1 MKKPKFS
8 ERSGSFESADI
19 WRGNAGG
26 SGAHESGA
34 NANFYK
40 GDAGG
45 NGAGGNGAGEG
56 GAGGVGANGK
66 GSNGSNMSGSS
77 GGESLES
84 AMARYAGMPQEKL
97 MQEMMVQAARSRAAG
112 ELDDKALDNFYSS
125 AAPLLNDVQ
134 RARLK
139 ELISGLKRG
148 E

>member
-8 ERSGSFESADI
+8 ERSGSFEGADI

-26 SGAHESGA
+26 NGAHESGA
-34 NANFYK
+34 NANFDK
-40 GDAGG
+40 GV
-45 NGAGGNGAGEG
+45 
-56 GAGGVGANGK
+56 AGGVGANGN
-66 GSNGSNMSGSS
+66 GANGSNMSGSS

-84 AMARYAGMPQEKL
+84 AMARYAGMPQDKL

>member
-26 SGAHESGA
+26 VGAHESGA
-34 NANFYK
+34 NANFDK
-40 GDAGG
+40 GVAGG
-45 NGAGGNGAGEG
+45 VGARGN
-56 GAGGVGANGK
+56 GAGGVGANG
-66 GSNGSNMSGSS
+66 NASNMSGSS
-77 GGESLES
+77 GGESFES

-112 ELDDKALDNFYSS
+112 ELDDKALDDFYSS

>member
-26 SGAHESGA
+26 VGALESGA
-34 NANFYK
+34 NANFDK
-40 GDAGG
+40 GVAGG
-45 NGAGGNGAGEG
+45 VGANGN

-66 GSNGSNMSGSS
+66 GLNGSNMSGSS
-77 GGESLES
+77 GGESFES
-84 AMARYAGMPQEKL
+84 AMARYAGMPQDKL

>member
-26 SGAHESGA
+26 VGADKSGA
-34 NANFYK
+34 NANFDK
-40 GDAGG
+40 G
-45 NGAGGNGAGEG
+45 GAGGNGAGEG
-56 GAGGVGANGK
+56 GANGNGAGG
-66 GSNGSNMSGSS
+66 NGSNMSGSS
-77 GGESLES
+77 GGESFES

-112 ELDDKALDNFYSS
+112 ELDDKALDDFYSS

>member
-26 SGAHESGA
+26 VGAHESGA
-34 NANFYK
+34 NANFDK
-40 GDAGG
+40 G
-45 NGAGGNGAGEG
+45 GAGEG
-56 GAGGVGANGK
+56 GANGVGANGK

-84 AMARYAGMPQEKL
+84 AMARYAGMPQDKL

-112 ELDDKALDNFYSS
+112 ELDDKALDDFYSS

>member
-26 SGAHESGA
+26 VGAHESGA
-34 NANFYK
+34 NANFDK
-40 GDAGG
+40 G
-45 NGAGGNGAGEG
+45 GAGEG
-56 GAGGVGANGK
+56 GANGK
-66 GSNGSNMSGSS
+66 GLNGSNMSGSS
-77 GGESLES
+77 GGESFES

-112 ELDDKALDNFYSS
+112 ELDDKALDDFYSS

>member
-26 SGAHESGA
+26 SGADESGA
-34 NANFYK
+34 NANFDK
-40 GDAGG
+40 GVAGGVGANG
-45 NGAGGNGAGEG
+45 NGAGGNGAN
-56 GAGGVGANGK
+56 AL
-66 GSNGSNMSGSS
+66 NMSGSS

-84 AMARYAGMPQEKL
+84 AMARYAGMPREKL

-112 ELDDKALDNFYSS
+112 ELDDKALDDFYSS

-139 ELISGLKRG
+139 ELTSGLKRG

>member
-8 ERSGSFESADI
+8 ERPGSFESADI

-26 SGAHESGA
+26 VGAHESGA
-34 NANFYK
+34 NANFDK
-40 GDAGG
+40 G
-45 NGAGGNGAGEG
+45 GAGGVGANGN

-66 GSNGSNMSGSS
+66 GLNGSNMSGSS
-77 GGESLES
+77 GGESFES

-112 ELDDKALDNFYSS
+112 ELDDKALDDFYSS

>member
-26 SGAHESGA
+26 SGADESGA
-34 NANFYK
+34 NANFDK
-40 GDAGG
+40 
-45 NGAGGNGAGEG
+45 G
-56 GAGGVGANGK
+56 GAGGVGANG
-66 GSNGSNMSGSS
+66 NASNMSGSS
-77 GGESLES
+77 GGESFES

>member
-26 SGAHESGA
+26 VGADESGA
-34 NANFYK
+34 NANFDK
-40 GDAGG
+40 
-45 NGAGGNGAGEG
+45 G

-66 GSNGSNMSGSS
+66 GLNGSNMSGSS

-84 AMARYAGMPQEKL
+84 AMARYAGMPQDKL

-112 ELDDKALDNFYSS
+112 ELDDKALDDFYSS

>member
-26 SGAHESGA
+26 VGAHESGA
-34 NANFYK
+34 NANFDK
-40 GDAGG
+40 G
-45 NGAGGNGAGEG
+45 GAGEG
-56 GAGGVGANGK
+56 GAGEGGANGK
-66 GSNGSNMSGSS
+66 GLNGSNMSGSS
-77 GGESLES
+77 GGESFES
-84 AMARYAGMPQEKL
+84 AMARYAGMPQDKL

>member
-8 ERSGSFESADI
+8 ERSGSFEGADI

-26 SGAHESGA
+26 VGADVSGA
-34 NANFYK
+34 NGVGAN
-40 GDAGG
+40 G
-45 NGAGGNGAGEG
+45 NGAGGNGAGEC
-56 GAGGVGANGK
+56 GANGV
-66 GSNGSNMSGSS
+66 GLNGSNMSGSS
-77 GGESLES
+77 GGESFES

-112 ELDDKALDNFYSS
+112 ELDDKALDDFYSS

>member
-26 SGAHESGA
+26 VGAHESGA
-34 NANFYK
+34 NANFDK
-40 GDAGG
+40 V
-45 NGAGGNGAGEG
+45 GAGEG
-56 GAGGVGANGK
+56 GANGK
-66 GSNGSNMSGSS
+66 GLNASNMSGSS
-77 GGESLES
+77 GGESFES
-84 AMARYAGMPQEKL
+84 AMARYAGMPREKL

-112 ELDDKALDNFYSS
+112 ELDDKALDDFYSS

>member
-26 SGAHESGA
+26 SGADESGA
-34 NANFYK
+34 NANFDK
-40 GDAGG
+40 V
-45 NGAGGNGAGEG
+45 GAGGNGA
-56 GAGGVGANGK
+56 NG
-66 GSNGSNMSGSS
+66 NASNMSGSS
-77 GGESLES
+77 GGESFES
-84 AMARYAGMPQEKL
+84 AMARYAGMPQDKL

-112 ELDDKALDNFYSS
+112 ELDDKALDDFYSS

>member
-8 ERSGSFESADI
+8 ERSGSFEGADI
-19 WRGNAGG
+19 WHGNAGG
-26 SGAHESGA
+26 VGADESGA
-34 NANFYK
+34 NADFDK
-40 GDAGG
+40 GVAGG
-45 NGAGGNGAGEG
+45 VGANKN
-56 GAGGVGANGK
+56 GAGGVGANK
-66 GSNGSNMSGSS
+66 NASNMSGSS
-77 GGESLES
+77 GGESFES

-112 ELDDKALDNFYSS
+112 ELDDKALDDFYSS

>member
-26 SGAHESGA
+26 VGAHESGA
-34 NANFYK
+34 NANFDK
-40 GDAGG
+40 V
-45 NGAGGNGAGEG
+45 

-77 GGESLES
+77 GGESFES
-84 AMARYAGMPQEKL
+84 AMARYAGMPQDKL

-112 ELDDKALDNFYSS
+112 ELDDKALDDFYSS

>member
-26 SGAHESGA
+26 VGAHESGA
-34 NANFYK
+34 NANFDK
-40 GDAGG
+40 V
-45 NGAGGNGAGEG
+45 

-66 GSNGSNMSGSS
+66 GSNGANMSGSS

-112 ELDDKALDNFYSS
+112 ELDDKALDDFYSS